1 MSYKHISYLL
11 GIMLMFFSLSMLPP
25 MIINH
30 IYQEPFLFD
39 FIYSFLIILI
49 SGLILWGLG
58 RNYHQEI
65 QTSEGFLLVVLFWI
79 LICLYGSI
87 PFALSLKGN
96 LSTIEMIFETVSGLT
111 TTGVTL
117 FTQPQLLPKALLY
130 YRQQLQFLGGM
141 SIVVLTVAI
150 MPLLG
155 IGGTKLY
162 RTETPGSFKD
172 NKYTPRITSTAKA
185 LWTVYLLL
193 VLFCFASFLLLG
205 LDWFSALGETFGTV
219 STGGLTLH
227 EDGFA
232 HYHNPSLEWIAP
244 LFMLSGS
251 INFGLHFLAIKKRK
265 LNHYWKEE
273 EFRFFIKFIIMTIFL
288 GSILYFLKNH
298 QLNTREFRH
307 IYFTIISLVT
317 SSGSGCANYSEWS
330 LPLMIILLSISIVG
344 GCHGSTSGGI
354 KMIRTLI
361 LAKFYQREI
370 RLLLHPQAV
379 SLIKYNQKP
388 LTNDILLSLFAFISA
403 FIFLL
408 VISVFL
414 LTLLGNDLLSSIT
427 MSVASLSNSGM
438 GLGSV
443 SNSYAEISPA
453 SKMIIIIAMLA
464 GRLEIFSL
472 FIIFSWQFWKN

>member
-1 MSYKHISYLL
+1 MSFKHISYLL

-25 MIINH
+25 MVINY
-30 IYQEPFLFD
+30 IYQESYLLD
-39 FIYSFLIILI
+39 FFYSFLLI
-49 SGLILWGLG
+49 HFSGFTLWLWG
-58 RNYHQEI
+58 RNYQQEI
-65 QTSEGFLLVVLFWI
+65 QTSEGFLLIVLFWI
-79 LICLYGSI
+79 LICIYGSI
-87 PFALSLKGN
+87 PFAMSLKSN
-96 LSTIEMIFETVSGLT
+96 LSIIEMIFETVSGLT
-111 TTGVTL
+111 TTGVTI
-117 FTQPQLLPKALLY
+117 FTEPQLLPKSLLY

-185 LWTVYLLL
+185 LWTVYLIL
-193 VLFCFASFLLLG
+193 VLCCFISFLLLG
-205 LDWFSALGETFGTV
+205 LNWFDAIGETFGTV

-232 HYHNPSLEWIAP
+232 HYHNPKLEWIAP

-265 LNHYWKEE
+265 LSHYWKEE
-273 EFRFFIKFIIMTIFL
+273 EFRYFIKFITIAIFI

-298 QLNTREFRH
+298 QLNSKEFRH
-307 IYFTIISLVT
+307 IYFTVISLVS
-317 SSGSGCANYSEWS
+317 SSGSACASYSEWP
-330 LPLMIILLSISIVG
+330 LPLLIILLIISIVG

-354 KMIRTLI
+354 KMIRTL
-361 LAKFYQREI
+361 LLGKFYHREI

-388 LTNDILLSLFAFISA
+388 LSNDILLSLFAFVSA
-403 FIFLL
+403 FIFL
-408 VISVFL
+408 VIISVFL
-414 LTLLGNDLLSSIT
+414 LTVLGNDLITSIT

-443 SNSYAEISPA
+443 SNSYAEISA
-453 SKMIIIIAMLA
+453 GSKMIIIIAMLA